1 MPKDKT
7 NITFIS
13 SSYLN
18 SVNTLKIPEGV
29 TSFSNDIEGFKN
41 ITKLEI
47 PSSLINVGLRIFPSS
62 ISQVIIDT
70 NNPKYISENNLWY
83 TKDTKR
89 LVMCYSKEQDVRI
102 QEGILVAEDGAF
114 GAAVNA
120 TSITLPDS
128 LTHINGQTFNACR
141 NLKTIKIG
149 KNVQEISPIMMLFE
163 CKAEVIIDEAN
174 PYYMVENGV
183 LYSKDKKVLKACLK
197 MFTGEFVVDS
207 QVEKIAPNA
216 FNNQKITKV
225 TIPEGVK
232 EIENVAFTQCA
243 RLENVEISKSVTAIG
258 EGAFERCPALN
269 SININNT
276 ENSILGAPWGAPKG
290 MKVVHWKK

>member
-1 MPKDKT
+1 
-7 NITFIS
+7 
-13 SSYLN
+13 
-18 SVNTLKIPEGV
+18 
-29 TSFSNDIEGFKN
+29 
-41 ITKLEI
+41 
-47 PSSLINVGLRIFPSS
+47 
-62 ISQVIIDT
+62 
-70 NNPKYISENNLWY
+70 
-83 TKDTKR
+83 
-89 LVMCYSKEQDVRI
+89 MCYSKEQDVRI

-128 LTHINGQTFNACR
+128 LTHISGQAFNACR

-149 KNVQEISPIMMLFE
+149 RNVQEISPIMMLFE

-183 LYSKDKKVLKACLK
+183 LYSKDKKELKACLK
-197 MFTGEFVVDS
+197 MFTGEFIVDS
-207 QVEKIAPNA
+207 RVKTISYNA

-225 TIPEGVK
+225 TIPVGVK
-232 EIENVAFTQCA
+232 TIKNIAFTQC
-243 RLENVEISKSVTAIG
+243 RFLENIEIPSSVMTIENNAFDRCSK
-258 EGAFERCPALN
+258 LN

>member
-1 MPKDKT
+1 M
-7 NITFIS
+7 
-13 SSYLN
+13 
-18 SVNTLKIPEGV
+18 
-29 TSFSNDIEGFKN
+29 
-41 ITKLEI
+41 
-47 PSSLINVGLRIFPSS
+47 RIFPSS

-128 LTHINGQTFNACR
+128 LTHISGQAFNACR

-149 KNVQEISPIMMLFE
+149 RNVQEISPIMMLFE

-197 MFTGEFVVDS
+197 TFTGEFVVDS

-225 TIPEGVK
+225 TIPENVK
-232 EIENVAFTQCA
+232 EIERVAFTQCKELQSA
-243 RLENVEISKSVTAIG
+243 EIANGVTTIG
-258 EGAFERCPALN
+258 ESAFERCRNLNIINIDKKAN
-269 SININNT
+269 SIA
-276 ENSILGAPWGAPKG
+276 GAPWGAPKG
-290 MKVVHWKK
+290 MKVVNWRG